1 MSLHRRLIL
10 HWPLLMAG
18 VFSAFTL
25 ALLWTLHGSQVQ
37 LRAATDARLA
47 ADSQRRAAAIA
58 DFIADREG
66 ATIEL
71 AGSHEIE
78 AYMANRALGMSA
90 QYGLNAMLSLVDQRF
105 AQQIEQKTLRGVPI
119 YDRIAFRDVDGVC
132 LSDVGNDQHG
142 SLLPAASAH
151 VPKVVMDAKTF
162 HLIAVA
168 PVIHKGVLGG
178 TVVTITDLR
187 QLSRLLISSGA
198 TEAADV
204 KYHEF
209 LISDDGNSI
218 PGSEAPIALAADLGR
233 IFARLPENTVV
244 AVADIPGAEELG
256 RLLVL
261 RTAVAGVPL
270 STITLMAETEAYGE
284 LAPRAYSLY
293 LGAFALALLL
303 AAAAFERMRQ
313 RALRLEEEYSES
325 HRHRTELKQRNEALS
340 TEISR
345 REAVEAVLNEKT
357 QALDKLNAEL
367 RIAAAAFDSQEGMVV
382 ADADN
387 VILRT
392 NHAFT
397 RMSGYPEGEIVGQ
410 PWRLPRSGHGDSD
423 LVGEMRETVL
433 RTGGWQGEVWDRT
446 KTGDLY
452 TRWLTISAVKDEAGA
467 VTHYIGTYYDV
478 SERKRAEERIKEL
491 AFYDQ
496 LTGLPNRTLLLD
508 RMRQAISA
516 NGRTGSYGA
525 LLFIDLDSFKT
536 LNDTLGHDMGD
547 LLLKEVARRLTA
559 SVRQEDTVARF
570 GGDEFVVLLEN
581 LSRQDRDAAIRAE
594 SVGDKILSAL
604 AKVYQLASYE
614 HLNTASIG
622 VALLDDRQQSIDE
635 LLKRADLAM
644 YEAKAAGRNTLRFFD
659 PGMQTVVNARAALEG
674 DLREAMRKDQFA
686 LYYQPQMDD
695 QGRMTG
701 AEALLRW
708 PHPQRGFISPAEFIP
723 LAENTGLIR
732 PLGNWIME
740 TACRQLAA
748 WAARPETAHLTL
760 AVNVSAMQLHRK
772 DFVEHV
778 LAQIEHVGANPY
790 RLKLELT
797 ESLLI
802 NNIEEVI
809 DKMTAL
815 KQRGIRF
822 SLDDFGTGYSSLA
835 YLKRLPL
842 DELKIDQGFV
852 RDILIDPNDAAIA
865 RMIVVLGASLGL
877 TVIAEGVETELQRK
891 ALKRH
896 GCRAYQGYLFS
907 KPLSSTELEAYARS
921 VARGKKPAAP
931 LPAGELAAVG

>member
-10 HWPLLMAG
+10 HWPLVIAG

-25 ALLWTLHGSQVQ
+25 VLLWSLHASQVQ
-37 LRAATDARLA
+37 LRIATDARLV

-58 DFIADREG
+58 DFVSERQEA
-66 ATIEL
+66 ATEL

-78 AYMANRALGMSA
+78 AYMVNRALGMSA
-90 QYGLNAMLSLVDQRF
+90 QYGLNATLSLIDQRF
-105 AQQIEQKTLRGVPI
+105 AQHIEQKTLRGLPI
-119 YDRIAFRDVDGVC
+119 YDRIVFRDEDGVH
-132 LSDVGNDQHG
+132 LSDAGKDEHG
-142 SLLPAASAH
+142 ASLTAASAN
-151 VPKVVMDAKTF
+151 VAKVVMDAKTF
-162 HLIAVA
+162 HMVAAA
-168 PVIHKGVLGG
+168 PVIYKGMFGG
-178 TVVTITDLR
+178 TVVTVTDLR
-187 QLSRLLISSGA
+187 LLSRLLISSGA
-198 TEAADV
+198 MDAAEV

-209 LISDDGNSI
+209 LIADDGSSI
-218 PGSEAPIALAADLGR
+218 PASEQSITSAGNLGA
-233 IFARLPENTVV
+233 IFARLPENAVV
-244 AVADIPGAEELG
+244 AAAEIPGAEALG
-256 RLLVL
+256 SLLVL
-261 RTAVAGVPL
+261 RTSVTGVPL
-270 STITLMAETEAYGE
+270 STITLMAETEAYGQ
-284 LAPRAYSLY
+284 LAPRAFALY
-293 LGAFALALLL
+293 LGAFPVALLL
-303 AAAAFERMRQ
+303 AAFAFDRMRR
-313 RALRLEEEYSES
+313 RALRLAQDYSES
-325 HRHRTELKQRNEALS
+325 HRHGAELKQRNQALS

-345 REAVEAVLNEKT
+345 REAVEAVLHEKT

-392 NHAFT
+392 NLAFT
-397 RMSGYPEGEIVGQ
+397 RMSGYAEDEIVGQ
-410 PWRLPRSGHGDSD
+410 PWRLPRSGHDDCD
-423 LVGEMRETVL
+423 LVGEMRETVR

-446 KTGDLY
+446 RTGDVY
-452 TRWLTISAVKDEAGA
+452 TRWLTISAVKDDDGA

-516 NGRTGSYGA
+516 NARSGNYGA

-547 LLLKEVARRLTA
+547 VLLKEVARRLTA
-559 SVRQEDTVARF
+559 CVRQDDTVARF
-570 GGDEFVVLLEN
+570 GGDEFVVLLAN

-594 SVGDKILSAL
+594 AVGEKILSAL
-604 AKVYQLASYE
+604 GEVYVLASYE

-622 VALLDDRQQSIDE
+622 VALLADRHQSIDD

-659 PGMQTVVNARAALEG
+659 PGMQTVVNARAALEA
-674 DLREAMRKDQFA
+674 DLREAIRKDQFV
-686 LYYQPQMDD
+686 LHYQPQMDD

-708 PHPQRGFISPAEFIP
+708 AHPQRGWVSPAEFIP

-732 PLGNWIME
+732 PLGDWIME
-740 TACRQLAA
+740 TACRQLAI

-760 AVNVSAMQLHRK
+760 AVNVSALQLHHK
-772 DFVEHV
+772 DFVDHV
-778 LAQIEHVGANPY
+778 LAEIDRVGADPQ

-802 NNIEEVI
+802 NNIEEAI
-809 DKMTAL
+809 DKMTVL
-815 KQRGIRF
+815 KERGIRF
-822 SLDDFGTGYSSLA
+822 SLDDFGTGYSSLS

-842 DELKIDQGFV
+842 DELKIDRGFV

-891 ALKRH
+891 ALARH
-896 GCRAYQGYLFS
+896 GCRDYQGFLFS
-907 KPLSSTELEAYARS
+907 KAVPSGELEAYALAIARTRS
-921 VARGKKPAAP
+921 ASPP
-931 LPAGELAAVG
+931 LTDNLVAAVG

>member
-25 ALLWTLHGSQVQ
+25 ALLWTLHASQVQ
-37 LRAATDARLA
+37 LRAATDARLV

-58 DFIADREG
+58 DFVSEREG
-66 ATIEL
+66 AAIEL
-71 AGSHEIE
+71 AGSHEID
-78 AYMANRALGMSA
+78 AYMASRALGMSA
-90 QYGLNAMLSLVDQRF
+90 QYGLDATLSLVDQRF
-105 AQQIEQKTLRGVPI
+105 AQHIEQKALRGVPI
-119 YDRIAFRDVDGVC
+119 YDRILFRDVNGVL
-132 LSDVGNDQHG
+132 LSNVGADVHG
-142 SLLPAASAH
+142 STLPAASER
-151 VPKVVMDAKTF
+151 VPRVMMDAKTF
-162 HLIAVA
+162 HIVATA
-168 PVIHKGVLGG
+168 PVIYKGVLGG
-178 TVVTITDLR
+178 TVVTISDLR
-187 QLSRLLISSGA
+187 LLSRLLISSGA

-209 LISDDGNSI
+209 LIADDGNGI
-218 PGSEAPIALAADLGR
+218 PGSEPSIALAGNLGA

-345 REAVEAVLNEKT
+345 REAVEAVLYEKT

-367 RIAAAAFDSQEGMVV
+367 RIAATAFDSQEGMVV

-392 NHAFT
+392 NQAFT
-397 RMSGYPEGEIVGQ
+397 RMSGYTEDEIVGQ
-410 PWRLPRSGHGDSD
+410 PWRLPRSGHDESD
-423 LVGEMRETVL
+423 LVGEMRETIR
-433 RTGGWQGEVWDRT
+433 RTDGWQGEVWDRT
-446 KTGDLY
+446 KAGDVY
-452 TRWLTISAVKDEAGA
+452 TRWLTISAVKDDAGA
-467 VTHYIGTYYDV
+467 VSHYIGTYYDV
-478 SERKRAEERIKEL
+478 SERKRAEQRIKEL

-508 RMRQAISA
+508 RVRQVISA
-516 NGRTGSYGA
+516 NTRSGHYGA
-525 LLFIDLDSFKT
+525 LLFIDLDGFKT

-559 SVRQEDTVARF
+559 CVRQEDTVARF
-570 GGDEFVVLLEN
+570 GGDEFVVLLAC
-581 LSRQDRDAAIRAE
+581 LSKEDRDAAIRAE
-594 SVGDKILSAL
+594 AVGDKILSEL
-604 AKVYQLASYE
+604 AKVYHLASYE

-622 VALLDDRQQSIDE
+622 VALLDDRHQSIDE

-659 PGMQTVVNARAALEG
+659 PGMQTVVNARAALEV
-674 DLREAMRKDQFA
+674 DLREAIRKDQFA

-695 QGRMTG
+695 HGRMTG

-708 PHPQRGFISPAEFIP
+708 QHPQRGWVSPGEFIP

-732 PLGNWIME
+732 PLGNWILD

-748 WAARPETAHLTL
+748 WAARPETAHLGL
-760 AVNVSAMQLHRK
+760 AVNVSALQLHHK

-778 LAQIEHVGANPY
+778 LDEIDRHGANPH

-802 NNIEEVI
+802 DNIEEI
-809 DKMTAL
+809 SAKMTAL
-815 KQRGIRF
+815 KERGIRF
-822 SLDDFGTGYSSLA
+822 SLDDFGTGYSSLS

-842 DELKIDQGFV
+842 DELKIDQSFV
-852 RDILIDPNDAAIA
+852 RDILVDPNDAAIA

-891 ALKRH
+891 ALARQ

-907 KPLSSTELEAYARS
+907 KPLSADELGAYARAAARRRR
-921 VARGKKPAAP
+921 VAPAATEVP
-931 LPAGELAAVG
+931 VAAAG